1 MSDIRPTINRK
12 AFPGMKKARVLG
24 KGQFTIPADIRK
36 RLGIE
41 EDTILEVFQ
50 VGRAMIATPEK
61 LTVKALAE
69 AVQKDISKN
78 NIDLKQLLEEL
89 REGSHKYE
97 AE

>member
-1 MSDIRPTINRK
+1 MSEIKPTANRK
-12 AFPGMKKARVLG
+12 TFPGIKKARVWG

-50 VGRAMIATPEK
+50 IGRAMIATPER

-69 AVQKDISKN
+69 AVQKDMSKN

-89 REGSHKYE
+89 REGSHDYE